1 MPEEPDEDD
10 GPAGLP
16 PDPLDRVWFHP
27 SEVGAAITAWRSG
40 GTPKRR
46 DLGVVLLGSLL
57 SVGVMVGVLA
67 AAGVFST
74 GSHSSTRQIIPLPAA
89 PSGGFAGLVSGAAPS
104 IVSVNATSATG
115 TTRGSGVAVASNR
128 VLTSATLVGLA
139 SSITVDSLGGRQL
152 TARVLGADAE
162 TDLTLLAVDDGDFP
176 AARLGVNDALRVGDS
191 VVALGLGASQDPA
204 AYEGI
209 VSRLNIVSPVPAGDM
224 TPGFIETDAHMGP
237 DVPGGALIGSDGSVV
252 GILSAALP
260 TEAVPIAIADD
271 VFMQIQS
278 SGQVHHAWVGVW
290 TIDAADHP
298 GGGAQ
303 VTVVAPNGPAAQAGV
318 APGDIVTAVTSGIQT
333 EDVHS
338 AADLVA
344 AVAQTTAGDP
354 ATLHIVRGNGR
365 TDRQLSLG
373 DRGPVGASIAGL
385 AA

>member
-27 SEVGAAITAWRSG
+27 SEVGAAIAAWRSG
-40 GTPKRR
+40 GTPRRR

-67 AAGVFST
+67 AAGVFE
-74 GSHSSTRQIIPLPAA
+74 GGGRAPARQTVPLPAS
-89 PSGGFAGLVSGAAPS
+89 PSGGFANLVGGAAPS
-104 IVSVNATSATG
+104 IVSVVAVSAG
-115 TTRGSGVAVASNR
+115 GSARGSGVAMASNR
-128 VLTSATLVGLA
+128 VLTSAALVGA
-139 SSITVDSLGGRQL
+139 ATAVTVDNIGGRQL
-152 TARVLGADAE
+152 PARVLGTDPE
-162 TDLTLLAVDDGDFP
+162 SDLTLLAVDNGDLQP
-176 AARLGVNDALRVGDS
+176 ARLGTEDALRVGDS
-191 VVALGLGASQDPA
+191 VVALGLGASQDPS

-209 VSRLNIVSPVPAGDM
+209 VSRLNVVSPLPAGEL

-237 DVPGGALIGSDGSVV
+237 DVPGGALIASDGSVV

-260 TEAVPIAIADD
+260 TQAVPVTVADG
-271 VFMQIQS
+271 VFLQIQS
-278 SGQVHHAWVGVW
+278 GGQVHHAWVGVW
-290 TIDAADHP
+290 TIDADDHP

-303 VTVVAPNGPAAQAGV
+303 VTVVAPTGPAAQAGV
-318 APGDIVTAVTSGIQT
+318 APGDVVTAVTSGTQT

-354 ATLHIVRGNGR
+354 AALHIVRGNGQ
-365 TDRQLSLG
+365 TVRQLSLG

-385 AA
+385 AS

>member
-1 MPEEPDEDD
+1 VPEEPDEDD

-40 GTPKRR
+40 TPKRR

-67 AAGVFST
+67 VAGVFHS
-74 GSHSSTRQIIPLPAA
+74 GGRSSTRQTVVLPAT
-89 PSGGFAGLVSGAAPS
+89 PPGGFANLVGNAAPS
-104 IVSVNATSATG
+104 IVSVVAISATG
-115 TTRGSGVAVASNR
+115 SARGSGVAMDTNR
-128 VLTSATLVGLA
+128 VLTSAALVA
-139 SSITVDSLGGRQL
+139 SASTITVDSLGGRSL
-152 TARVLGADAE
+152 AARALGTDPE
-162 TDLTLLAVDDGDFP
+162 TDLTLLAVDDGDLP
-176 AARLGVNDALRVGDS
+176 AARLGVTDALRVGDS
-191 VVALGLGASQDPA
+191 VVALGVGSGQDPA

-209 VSRLNIVSPVPAGDM
+209 VSRLNVVSPLPAGVL

-237 DVPGGALIGSDGSVV
+237 TVPGGALIGSDGAVV

-260 TEAVPIAIADD
+260 TQAVPIVVANE

-278 SGQVHHAWVGVW
+278 GGQVHHAWLGVW
-290 TIDAADHP
+290 VTDALDHP

-303 VTVVAPNGPAAQAGV
+303 ITVVASNGPAAAAGLAADDV
-318 APGDIVTAVTSGIQT
+318 VTDVTYGGQEYAIH
-333 EDVHS
+333 D

-344 AVAQTTAGDP
+344 AAAQMTAGDP

-365 TDRQLSLG
+365 TVRQLATAVG
-373 DRGPVGASIAGL
+373 GPATASIAGL
-385 AA
+385 GA

>member
-1 MPEEPDEDD
+1 MPEEPDEDE

-74 GSHSSTRQIIPLPAA
+74 GGHSTARQTVPLPAA
-89 PSGGFAGLVSGAAPS
+89 PSGGFAGLVGDAAPS
-104 IVSVNATSATG
+104 IVSVNAASLAG
-115 TTRGSGVAVASNR
+115 TTRGSGVAFSPNR
-128 VLTSATLVGLA
+128 VLTSAALVGPA
-139 SSITVDSLGGRQL
+139 SAITVDSLGGRQL
-152 TARVLGADAE
+152 AAHVLGSDPE
-162 TDLTLLAVDDGDFP
+162 TDLTVLAVDDGNFP

-191 VVALGLGASQDPA
+191 VVALGLGESQNPS

-209 VSRLNIVSPVPAGDM
+209 VSRLNVVSPLPAGEM
-224 TPGFIETDAHMGP
+224 TPGFIETDAHMGA
-237 DVPGGALIGSDGSVV
+237 DTPGGALIGSDGSVV

-260 TEAVPIAIADD
+260 TQAVPIVVADD

-278 SGQVHHAWVGVW
+278 GGQVHHAWVGVW
-290 TIDAADHP
+290 TIDAADRA
-298 GGGAQ
+298 GGGAE
-303 VTVVAPNGPAAQAGV
+303 VTAVAPNGPAAQAGV
-318 APGDIVTAVTSGIQT
+318 APGDIVIGVTSGTQT

-344 AVAQTTAGDP
+344 AVAQTTAGNP

-365 TDRQLSLG
+365 TVRQLSLG
-373 DRGPVGASIAGL
+373 DRGPIVASFAGL
-385 AA
+385 PA

>member
-1 MPEEPDEDD
+1 MPDEPDEDD

-67 AAGVFST
+67 AAGVFTS
-74 GSHSSTRQIIPLPAA
+74 GGRSSSRQTVVLPAT
-89 PSGGFAGLVSGAAPS
+89 PPGGFASLVGGASPS
-104 IVSVNATSATG
+104 IVSVVAASPTG
-115 TTRGSGVAVASNR
+115 TTRGSGVAMASNR
-128 VLTSATLVGLA
+128 VLTSAWLVGA
-139 SSITVDSLGGRQL
+139 AATITVNSLGGRQL
-152 TARVLGADAE
+152 AARVLGTDAE

-176 AARLGVNDALRVGDS
+176 AARLGVNDALRIGDS
-191 VVALGLGASQDPA
+191 VVALGLGDSQDPS

-209 VSRLNIVSPVPAGDM
+209 VSRLNVVSPLPGGEM
-224 TPGFIETDAHMGP
+224 NPGFIETDAHMGA

-252 GILSAALP
+252 GVLSAALP
-260 TEAVPIAIADD
+260 AQAVPIVVADD

-290 TIDAADHP
+290 TIDATDHP

-303 VTVVAPNGPAAQAGV
+303 VTAVAPNGPAAQAGV
-318 APGDIVTAVTSGIQT
+318 AAGDVITGVTSGTQT

-338 AADLVA
+338 SADLVA
-344 AVAQTTAGDP
+344 AVAETTAGDP

-365 TDRQLSLG
+365 TVRQLSLSE
-373 DRGPVGASIAGL
+373 RGPVAASFAGFP
-385 AA
+385 A